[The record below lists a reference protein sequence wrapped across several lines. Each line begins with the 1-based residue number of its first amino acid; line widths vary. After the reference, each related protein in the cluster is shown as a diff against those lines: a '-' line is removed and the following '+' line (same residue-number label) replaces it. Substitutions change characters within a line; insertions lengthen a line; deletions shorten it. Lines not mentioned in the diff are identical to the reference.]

1 MPERRNPCMPC
12 FIQCMGL
19 FSWPQYSRNGSG
31 DGGGGVCG
39 DDDDDDDTIL

>member
-1 MPERRNPCMPC
+1 
-12 FIQCMGL
+12 MGL

-39 DDDDDDDTIL
+39 DDDDETIL